1 MHIKISNKIVIRRND
16 NTVTNE
22 SRVFVINI
30 LVLMG
35 KNEDNGGW
43 NIVDYKLVMVFLK
56 NWKMRCFCL
65 KGELTEMANVITF
78 ENP

>member
-1 MHIKISNKIVIRRND
+1 
-16 NTVTNE
+16 
-22 SRVFVINI
+22 
-30 LVLMG
+30 MG